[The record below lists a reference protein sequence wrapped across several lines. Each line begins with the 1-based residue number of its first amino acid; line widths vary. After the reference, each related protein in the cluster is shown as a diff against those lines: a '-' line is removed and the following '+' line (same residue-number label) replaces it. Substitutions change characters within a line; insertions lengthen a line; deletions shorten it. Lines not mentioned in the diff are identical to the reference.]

1 MPFAGGWMSVGKQL
15 GLLLIV
21 WQKMDL
27 FIRCAEV
34 GLSSTRKSHFPTIW
48 ILEHNR
54 RRSVWFSRGGI
65 GVQTRLWSKEFAAIM
80 RSLCGW
86 YRSFWKVCQSVQPL
100 YAVTVWFTAWCGKHF
115 RSWESRFPK
124 IILWSALTIPR
135 MTARRKGLSVRY
147 IPDMKWE
154 FRQQN
159 VWWKCFLIKTVEIQE
174 NQGSCLLRFIM
185 EILFVKR
192 ILVRAINIMYLF

>member
-21 WQKMDL
+21 WQKRDL

-34 GLSSTRKSHFPTIW
+34 GLSSARKSHFPTIW

-65 GVQTRLWSKEFAAIM
+65 GVQTRFWSKEFTAIM

-100 YAVTVWFTAWCGKHF
+100 SAVTVWFTAWCGKHF
-115 RSWESRFPK
+115 RRCLMKILSDKDCGDSGKSR
-124 IILWSALTIPR
+124 IVS
-135 MTARRKGLSVRY
+135 S
-147 IPDMKWE
+147 
-154 FRQQN
+154 
-159 VWWKCFLIKTVEIQE
+159 EIYYGNSICE
-174 NQGSCLLRFIM
+174 ANTGKSD
-185 EILFVKR
+185 
-192 ILVRAINIMYLF
+192 